1 MQQKQIHISQ
11 PARVDALLDGRPDG
25 FVGCAVVAELGR
37 VEDVGAREGRVGGE
51 VGRDGAAGL
60 ALVVVPLGG
69 VEAAVAGGEG
79 GGYGRGGLPGRE
91 HVQAEVDLGDGE
103 GGGCAGELYRRGGG
117 VSGGGEGGRG
127 GGRTL
132 RRRASISLEVV
143 IFSGMCCLFVACWWV
158 QVWSAV
164 RSPK

>member
-103 GGGCAGELYRRGGG
+103 VGGCVG
-117 VSGGGEGGRG
+117 
-127 GGRTL
+127 
-132 RRRASISLEVV
+132 
-143 IFSGMCCLFVACWWV
+143 
-158 QVWSAV
+158 
-164 RSPK
+164 